1 MQRFEQ
7 GQILFSPTDLV
18 TFLGCRHSTFLDY
31 HALFE
36 KMETTEE
43 SASNRLLQKRG
54 IEHEFWYLQQL
65 KDEKENVIEIPK
77 DLPLQKRVDLTKKA
91 LESGADAVYQGVLF
105 CDPWRGDADFL
116 IRCDSPSA
124 LGPYSYEVADTK
136 LAHTAE
142 PKHII
147 QICMYSELLTALQGL
162 RPSHMH
168 LVLGTKNT
176 ESYKVDEFF
185 SYYRHAKKRFEKYM
199 RTLSDTSSAEP
210 CSHCGSCR
218 WKNRCEK
225 EWEEQDHL
233 SLIANIQRT
242 QEAKL
247 REEGIFTVK
256 DLAEASPDN
265 HIRGLSDETYL
276 RLQSQASLQ
285 HEKKTTGKDL
295 YTLLPP
301 VEGKGFDRL
310 PHPDNGDLFFD
321 MEGDP
326 LYPGG
331 LEYLFGL
338 HTYIDG
344 HPEFIPFWAHNPRQE
359 KETFIEFMEYLKQH
373 LSRYPASHIYHY
385 NHYETTALKRLACR
399 YAAEEEFLDNMLRNH
414 TFVDL
419 YVVVRE
425 GIRTSQPGYSIKNL
439 EVFYMDKRENT
450 VATATDSIVVYNE
463 WRETGEDILLQ
474 EIADYN
480 EVDCVSTRLLRNWLV
495 SIRPDSTTWFDD
507 TNSTESPVD
516 VERKDWEIEYES
528 YRKKLGE
535 DDENVLPICQRVSHL
550 LEFHN
555 REAKPQWWNQF
566 SRQMKSEEELIDD
579 IECIGSCE
587 LTGEPYQEKRS
598 LVYTYSF
605 PPQEFKLKAGDTP
618 VLVLDMQSGGTIIE
632 IDENSCTLKIKRGIS
647 KPLPNRISLGPN
659 NPIRTSVMR
668 NALYHYADQLINEKE
683 HTCAATEI
691 LERNFP
697 RIKGRHQTEPVI
709 TFSDTIEAAKDAV
722 SNLDRSYL
730 FIQGPPGTGKTYASA
745 HIIVHLLQNGKKVGI
760 SSNSHKAV
768 HNLLSQVDSVAAEK
782 QFRFRGIKK
791 ATRNN
796 EDTMYR
802 SSCIESVYKTADID
816 FGSDLYA
823 GTAWTFS
830 DALFYGK
837 LDYLFIDEAG
847 QVSTANVIAMAESA
861 RSIVLVGDQMQLG
874 QPIQGVH
881 PGEAGQ
887 SVLEFLLDGRAV
899 ISQERG
905 IFLSQTR
912 RMHPDICTFISD
924 LFYEGKLKAH
934 PDTSLR
940 TIDLKGTGLPDTGV
954 AVIPAEHD
962 GCSQKSEEEGAII
975 LSTYKNLL
983 GRKFSDENGVSRPL
997 TSADILIVTPY
1008 NVQVNYLKSILPDDA
1023 QVGTVDKFQGQQAPV
1038 VLVSMVTS
1046 SGEYMPRNIEFLYS
1060 GNRLNVAISRAQ
1072 CLAVVVMNLQ
1082 LLEISCTTTDQMKLV
1097 NTFCRLNEYAHGM
1110 K

>member
-1 MQRFEQ
+1 M
-7 GQILFSPTDLV
+7 
-18 TFLGCRHSTFLDY
+18 
-31 HALFE
+31 
-36 KMETTEE
+36 
-43 SASNRLLQKRG
+43 
-54 IEHEFWYLQQL
+54 
-65 KDEKENVIEIPK
+65 
-77 DLPLQKRVDLTKKA
+77 
-91 LESGADAVYQGVLF
+91 
-105 CDPWRGDADFL
+105 
-116 IRCDSPSA
+116 
-124 LGPYSYEVADTK
+124 
-136 LAHTAE
+136 
-142 PKHII
+142 
-147 QICMYSELLTALQGL
+147 
-162 RPSHMH
+162 
-168 LVLGTKNT
+168 
-176 ESYKVDEFF
+176 
-185 SYYRHAKKRFEKYM
+185 
-199 RTLSDTSSAEP
+199 
-210 CSHCGSCR
+210 
-218 WKNRCEK
+218 
-225 EWEEQDHL
+225 
-233 SLIANIQRT
+233 
-242 QEAKL
+242 
-247 REEGIFTVK
+247 
-256 DLAEASPDN
+256 
-265 HIRGLSDETYL
+265 
-276 RLQSQASLQ
+276 
-285 HEKKTTGKDL
+285 
-295 YTLLPP
+295 
-301 VEGKGFDRL
+301 
-310 PHPDNGDLFFD
+310 
-321 MEGDP
+321 
-326 LYPGG
+326 
-331 LEYLFGL
+331 
-338 HTYIDG
+338 
-344 HPEFIPFWAHNPRQE
+344 
-359 KETFIEFMEYLKQH
+359 
-373 LSRYPASHIYHY
+373 
-385 NHYETTALKRLACR
+385 
-399 YAAEEEFLDNMLRNH
+399 
-414 TFVDL
+414 
-419 YVVVRE
+419 
-425 GIRTSQPGYSIKNL
+425 
-439 EVFYMDKRENT
+439 
-450 VATATDSIVVYNE
+450 
-463 WRETGEDILLQ
+463 
-474 EIADYN
+474 
-480 EVDCVSTRLLRNWLV
+480 
-495 SIRPDSTTWFDD
+495 
-507 TNSTESPVD
+507 
-516 VERKDWEIEYES
+516 
-528 YRKKLGE
+528 
-535 DDENVLPICQRVSHL
+535 
-550 LEFHN
+550 
-555 REAKPQWWNQF
+555 
-566 SRQMKSEEELIDD
+566 
-579 IECIGSCE
+579 
-587 LTGEPYQEKRS
+587 
-598 LVYTYSF
+598 
-605 PPQEFKLKAGDTP
+605 
-618 VLVLDMQSGGTIIE
+618 
-632 IDENSCTLKIKRGIS
+632 
-647 KPLPNRISLGPN
+647 
-659 NPIRTSVMR
+659 
-668 NALYHYADQLINEKE
+668 
-683 HTCAATEI
+683 
-691 LERNFP
+691 
-697 RIKGRHQTEPVI
+697 
-709 TFSDTIEAAKDAV
+709 
-722 SNLDRSYL
+722 
-730 FIQGPPGTGKTYASA
+730 
-745 HIIVHLLQNGKKVGI
+745 GI